1 MLGRDH
7 ALTGA
12 VVFAALA
19 PPLHVTVAHLAA
31 GVVLTAG
38 AGVLPDI
45 DHPDSTISRSF
56 GFLTEWF
63 AWVVDRISGGHRHGT
78 HSLVGIAVFT
88 AGAYGAG
95 LFQLSEP
102 KSLTAGHLAFSWH
115 IVPAAL
121 ILALLYS
128 SALRALHIGGHFGD
142 LLGIAAALVT
152 CFTGADLTL
161 VTVGSWHLPLLAVAT
176 ALGCAGHIAGD
187 ELTHGGCPILWPV
200 SMHEFHLLPR
210 PLQFTTAKV
219 CETWV
224 IFPLLVAGLAVA
236 VWHATGHPLA
246 IPQPSKLP
254 NCYLMAWWSRPASS
268 ASADSAASAAPAAD
282 ARAALGSLANARRRL
297 ARRPSA
303 GSFRS

>member
-19 PPLHVTVAHLAA
+19 PSLDVREAYLAA

-63 AWVVDRISGGHRHGT
+63 AWLVDRLSGGHRHGT
-78 HSLVGIAVFT
+78 HSLLGITVFT
-88 AGAYGAG
+88 AAAYGAG

-102 KSLTAGHLAFSWH
+102 KSVTRHIIFSWH
-115 IVPAAL
+115 IVPAAI

-128 SALRALHIGGHFGD
+128 AALRALKIGGHFGD
-142 LLGIAAALVT
+142 LIGIVAAAVT
-152 CFTGADLTL
+152 CFSGADLTEL
-161 VTVGSWHLPLLAVAT
+161 PVASWHVPLLATAV
-176 ALGCAGHIAGD
+176 ALGCAAHIAGD
-187 ELTHGGCPILWPV
+187 ELTHGGCPLFWPA
-200 SMHEFHLLPR
+200 SMHEYHLLPR

-224 IFPLLVAGLAVA
+224 VFPLLLAGLAAA
-236 VWHATGHPLA
+236 VWHATGHPLSV
-246 IPQPSKLP
+246 PQPS
-254 NCYLMAWWSRPASS
+254 R
-268 ASADSAASAAPAAD
+268 
-282 ARAALGSLANARRRL
+282 
-297 ARRPSA
+297 
-303 GSFRS
+303 